1 MLIRDVMAQAWVS
14 HAESRQK
21 PVRSKFTAHLSAVYQ
36 EREELPAL
44 ETRHGMRTKQASV
57 AYENYYA
64 AVIP

>member
-1 MLIRDVMAQAWVS
+1 MFIRDVMAQAWIS

-21 PVRSKFTAHLSAVYQ
+21 PVRSKFTAHLTAVYQ

-44 ETRHGMRTKQASV
+44 KTRDSMRTKQAPV